1 MDTNLKNNKYMTS
14 SWFILSL
21 ILILAIISVASYGP
35 IKNKH
40 FPKEDDKEEY
50 IESYS
55 FIRQLGDLTNHL
67 IESSGQGAVWTH
79 PDYDG
84 VKNVLYLISNK
95 DKSINLSNM
104 EESDNLLMS
113 EDKDKVDFYL
123 HAKFDDLGQPQ
134 DIESSLGNRLNQAS
148 FFNIFMDSP
157 SLTVD
162 EEPLIDGEDQ
172 SRPDG
177 QEASIYSN
185 LQITYMVPQGFDKH
199 DDIFSYGM
207 KRLQL
212 DRGSSLSLIAIIG
225 GISILILIIL
235 AFTFPYARQKETPIS
250 RAYIKIP
257 LEIKGF
263 LWLLFLCVNP
273 GGLFLYFNL
282 SDHSI
287 GSANLVSILYDA
299 NIYFYLIGIPVTFIS
314 LLFIYLTLVYIKHI
328 YHVGFREGLVENT
341 LLGSFF
347 LNYGRKLRSYLRRIT
362 RIDISKRPHKEIFI
376 SLIINLFILWLIALG
391 GSFSFILAILWS
403 GFLFKYLVTL
413 MEKIQDLN
421 QASLQLAQGDFDIQ
435 LDENMDMLSPIAK
448 NLNNIK
454 AGFQLA
460 VDRETK
466 SERMRAELITN
477 VSHDLKTPLTSIIT
491 YIDLLKNQDNTID
504 EQKKY
509 INILDKKAKRLK
521 LLIEDLFEASKAS
534 SGNIELHLDEV
545 DVIALFRQSLGEL
558 EEKINKSSLKMR
570 VNMPDKKIICLLDGQ
585 KTNRIFENIMGNI
598 LKYSMP
604 NSRVYIDVEEGEED
618 VSFTFKNI
626 SSYEMN
632 FDATEITERF
642 VRGDSARTSQG
653 SGLGLSIAKS
663 LAELQESNLE
673 IVIDGDLFKL
683 IIIFPK
689 S

>member
-104 EESDNLLMS
+104 EESDNLFMS